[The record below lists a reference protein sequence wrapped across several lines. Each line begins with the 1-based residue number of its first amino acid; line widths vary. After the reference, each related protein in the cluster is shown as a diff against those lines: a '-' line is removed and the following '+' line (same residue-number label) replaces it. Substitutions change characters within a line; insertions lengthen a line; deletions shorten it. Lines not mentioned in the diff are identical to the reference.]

1 MIELLSQMDS
11 LEEAVAQLDA
21 QLTELRAPMSC
32 SLPPFCHTAR
42 ETNKLSMPEIS
53 SFLYMH

>member
-1 MIELLSQMDS
+1 MELLSQVDS

-21 QLTELRAPMSC
+21 QITELRAPMSC

-42 ETNKLSMPEIS
+42 ETNKLSMPEMC
-53 SFLYMH
+53 SFLYIH